1 MKNLFSLHNMDAVE
15 FLRNLESGS
24 VDLCVTDPPYRTIS
38 GGKNDFKDKKRPGGI
53 LLKNDGKI
61 FEHNDIDHKEWI
73 KEVYRVLKANSD
85 FYCMTNLLN
94 LFTLK
99 DIAESVGFKLH
110 NLLVWKKNN
119 CLGGNTQILIR
130 NLETGLCYRSNFKD
144 LYRNF
149 NEKNREAWEIMGENG
164 EFKKISSVHF
174 LGKQEGVTITFRNG
188 VSLFCTPDHKFLTVD
203 GLKKVKNMKI
213 GDVVARCTGF
223 NIPSYNRVLFDY
235 DLGKFV
241 GLFVAEGSY
250 SKKNPYAFEFTL
262 NRDADRTSGDLVRK
276 ICEKWGANYNKFSH
290 KKTYC
295 DSHKIASPILSGV
308 LRNFIS
314 GDSAKTKHFKRE
326 VFNENITFLRG
337 LIDGYLEGDGHKEQ
351 TGENSYRYIIG
362 FTYNKEL
369 EHDLRLAC
377 DVLGYKMTAKTSK
390 TNGFGKKWTC
400 ITGRLIK
407 EYKSVPNTKNLG
419 EIINISKPHKQNV
432 YDITVEGNHLYSL
445 VGGFVTHNC
454 TPNKWYMKNAEFTLY
469 FYKGR
474 ARPINE
480 LGSSMIH
487 EFKNIVGNK
496 LHPTEKP
503 VELMEFYIK
512 NSSSFGELVLD
523 PFMGSGTTGIAALNL
538 HRNFLGC
545 EIDSKYYNIAK
556 ERIENDKNK
565 Y

>member
-99 DIAESVGFKLH
+99 EIAESVGFKLH
-110 NLLVWKKNN
+110 NLLAWKKN
-119 CLGGNTQILIR
+119 
-130 NLETGLCYRSNFKD
+130 
-144 LYRNF
+144 
-149 NEKNREAWEIMGENG
+149 
-164 EFKKISSVHF
+164 
-174 LGKQEGVTITFRNG
+174 
-188 VSLFCTPDHKFLTVD
+188 
-203 GLKKVKNMKI
+203 
-213 GDVVARCTGF
+213 
-223 NIPSYNRVLFDY
+223 
-235 DLGKFV
+235 
-241 GLFVAEGSY
+241 
-250 SKKNPYAFEFTL
+250 TL
-262 NRDADRTSGDLVRK
+262 
-276 ICEKWGANYNKFSH
+276 
-290 KKTYC
+290 
-295 DSHKIASPILSGV
+295 
-308 LRNFIS
+308 
-314 GDSAKTKHFKRE
+314 
-326 VFNENITFLRG
+326 
-337 LIDGYLEGDGHKEQ
+337 
-351 TGENSYRYIIG
+351 
-362 FTYNKEL
+362 
-369 EHDLRLAC
+369 
-377 DVLGYKMTAKTSK
+377 
-390 TNGFGKKWTC
+390 
-400 ITGRLIK
+400 
-407 EYKSVPNTKNLG
+407 
-419 EIINISKPHKQNV
+419 
-432 YDITVEGNHLYSL
+432 
-445 VGGFVTHNC
+445 
-454 TPNKWYMKNAEFTLY
+454 TPNRWYMKNAEFTLY

-480 LGSSMIH
+480 PGSSMIH